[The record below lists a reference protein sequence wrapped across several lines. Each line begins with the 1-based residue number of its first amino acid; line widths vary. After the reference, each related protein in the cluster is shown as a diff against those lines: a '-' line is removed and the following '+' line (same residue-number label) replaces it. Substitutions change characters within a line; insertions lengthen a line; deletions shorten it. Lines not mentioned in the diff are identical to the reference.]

1 MDNNMNE
8 KIDALET
15 VTDVATNVADKV
27 NTGNNNAVSALIL
40 VGAGAAGAIL
50 WNFALKPAGKA
61 VHRFVKKRMD
71 ERNKKKYDNAVK
83 KHDDEIVD
91 APEKD
96 SEDDK

>member
-1 MDNNMNE
+1 MDNMNE
-8 KIDALET
+8 KMDALET

-61 VHRFVKKRMD
+61 VHRFVQRKRD
-71 ERNKKKYDNAVK
+71 ERNKKKYDSVVE